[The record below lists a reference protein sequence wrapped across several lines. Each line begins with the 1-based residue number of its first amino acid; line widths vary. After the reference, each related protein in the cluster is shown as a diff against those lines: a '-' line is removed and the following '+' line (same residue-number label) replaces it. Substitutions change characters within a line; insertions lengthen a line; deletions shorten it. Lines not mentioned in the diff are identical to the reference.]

1 MAGLF
6 YPGRPDELRDTVDDL
21 IRAAAAPSAP
31 ARAAIAPH
39 AGYVYSGLTAAHVYA
54 RLEVPPA
61 VVVLAPNH
69 TGLGRA
75 RSGGSIY
82 ARGALRTPL
91 GEVPVHEAL
100 AAALLAA
107 CDLLEDD
114 PLAHEREHAV
124 EVHLPFLLARRPD
137 LAVVPIVLA
146 WSDWPRTER
155 LAQGLAEVV
164 RAWPEPVLLLA
175 SSDMNHYEP
184 APVNAAKDDYALAE
198 VSHLDGEGLLAV
210 TRQQRVSMCGRVPSA
225 AVLHAA
231 RLLGATRAEVVHR
244 SHSGEVTGEDDRVVS
259 YAGVIVR

>member
-1 MAGLF
+1 VAGLF
-6 YPGRPDELRDTVDDL
+6 YPGGPDELRETVDGL

-31 ARAAIAPH
+31 ALAAIAPH

-54 RLEVPPA
+54 RLDVPRA

-75 RSGGSIY
+75 RSGGSVY
-82 ARGALRTPL
+82 ARGSLRTPA

-137 LAVVPIVLA
+137 LAVVPIVLG

-155 LAQGLAEVV
+155 LGAALAQVV
-164 RAWPEPVLLLA
+164 RGWPEPVLLVA
-175 SSDMNHYEP
+175 SSDMNHYE
-184 APVNAAKDDYALAE
+184 AAAVNAAKDALALGE
-198 VSHLDGEGLLAV
+198 VERLDGERLLAV
-210 TRQQRVSMCGRVPSA
+210 TAQHRVTMCGRVPSA
-225 AVLHAA
+225 AVLYAA
-231 RLLGATRAEVVHR
+231 RLLGASHADVVHR
-244 SHSGEVTGEDDRVVS
+244 SHSGEVTGDDDRVVS